1 MEKID
6 NIQKEE
12 IGGEHTLNEVP
23 SESEYET
30 ETDDEIQSAMQR
42 FLKDDD
48 DDVPMDLKSEF
59 ITSLLAKNYSD
70 SLKLCKIILRFSPDH
85 ELAKEYLPVLEE
97 MLTLQQSEESEDE
110 GEEESSEDDTDLS
123 SNSDTSDESEDEN
136 LADSLE
142 SVRTHSGR
150 ART

>member
-1 MEKID
+1 M
-6 NIQKEE
+6 
-12 IGGEHTLNEVP
+12 G
-23 SESEYET
+23 
-30 ETDDEIQSAMQR
+30 
-42 FLKDDD
+42 FLKDDE

-97 MLTLQQSEESEDE
+97 MLTLQQSEEDDSD
-110 GEEESSEDDTDLS
+110 EEESSEDGDDSDLS
-123 SNSDTSDESEDEN
+123 SDSDTSGESEVEN

-142 SVRTHSGR
+142 SGRTHSG
-150 ART
+150 